1 MSVKILKNVSSS
13 ILVFFFKRKYRET
26 TNIFVSFPYDAFI
39 LEGSVGFSSS
49 LAQKAMGDISELK
62 LQVLLPFPY

>member
-13 ILVFFFKRKYRET
+13 IPVFFFKRKYIET

-39 LEGSVGFSSS
+39 LEGSVGFSCS
-49 LAQKAMGDISELK
+49 LAQKAIGDISKLK
-62 LQVLLPFPY
+62 LQVLLPFPC